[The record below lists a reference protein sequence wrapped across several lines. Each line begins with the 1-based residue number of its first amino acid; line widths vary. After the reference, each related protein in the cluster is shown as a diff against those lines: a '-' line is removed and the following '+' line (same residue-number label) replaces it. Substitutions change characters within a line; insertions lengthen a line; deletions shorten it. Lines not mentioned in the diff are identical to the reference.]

1 MFIASRLT
9 NVYFLTN
16 KDSTSVAP
24 NTNGNGGWI
33 TCYYSET
40 AKGDWYTVTCDTNY
54 QTPLTRQFGIAATGV
69 QAIELREVQ
78 IHGYGKYILIKFIS
92 LVQTT
97 SYLAN
102 SIIKVNNNR
111 DFLIVNKL

>member
-1 MFIASRLT
+1 MLIYLIPQLITQQIVSNVLILATRLT

-24 NTNGNGGWI
+24 NTNGNSGWI

-54 QTPLTRQFGIAATGV
+54 QTPITRQFSIAARV

-78 IHGYGKYILIKFIS
+78 IYGYGTYV
-92 LVQTT
+92 LV
-97 SYLAN
+97 
-102 SIIKVNNNR
+102 
-111 DFLIVNKL
+111 

>member
-1 MFIASRLT
+1 MPIVFIIATRLK

-16 KDSTSVAP
+16 KDSTSAAP
-24 NTNGNGGWI
+24 NTNGNDGWI

-54 QTPLTRQFGIAATGV
+54 QTPITRQFSIAARV

-78 IHGYGKYILIKFIS
+78 IHGLGKNALIQKYVIMHKT
-92 LVQTT
+92 LVLLTD
-97 SYLAN
+97 L
-102 SIIKVNNNR
+102 V
-111 DFLIVNKL
+111 

>member
-1 MFIASRLT
+1 MPIVFIIASRLT

-16 KDSTSVAP
+16 KDSTTTAP
-24 NTNGNGGWI
+24 NTNGDGGWI

-54 QTPLTRQFGIAATGV
+54 QTPITRQFGIAARV

-78 IHGYGKYILIKFIS
+78 IHGYGKH
-92 LVQTT
+92 
-97 SYLAN
+97 
-102 SIIKVNNNR
+102 
-111 DFLIVNKL
+111 FLTQ

>member
-54 QTPLTRQFGIAATGV
+54 QTPLTRQFGIAARAE
-69 QAIELREVQ
+69 AIELREVQ
-78 IHGYGKYILIKFIS
+78 IHGYSKYLLI
-92 LVQTT
+92 
-97 SYLAN
+97 Y
-102 SIIKVNNNR
+102 
-111 DFLIVNKL
+111 